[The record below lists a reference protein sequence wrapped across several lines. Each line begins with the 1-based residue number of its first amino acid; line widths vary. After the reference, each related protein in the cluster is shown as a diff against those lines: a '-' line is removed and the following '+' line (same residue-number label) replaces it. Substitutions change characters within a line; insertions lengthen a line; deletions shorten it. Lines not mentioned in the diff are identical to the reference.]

1 MSNRSF
7 ASNFVGSA
15 IIGFYARR
23 FYDEYNLE
31 NLIEEYKKTGE
42 VPKKKSLS
50 LSVYLTTVFGSFG
63 LLYASPK
70 VASIALIID
79 IPAMM
84 FVIPTFFIRPF
95 IIMLG
100 IVSVISRNT
109 LIEQI
114 FPEQKEKKRWSIRR

>member
-15 IIGFYARR
+15 IIGFLARR
-23 FYDEYNLE
+23 LYDEYNVE
-31 NLIEEYKKTGE
+31 NLIEEYKKTGK
-42 VPKKKSLS
+42 VPKKKSFS

-63 LLYASPK
+63 LLYASPR

-100 IVSVISRNT
+100 IASVISRNT

-114 FPEQKEKKRWSIRR
+114 FPAQEGGR